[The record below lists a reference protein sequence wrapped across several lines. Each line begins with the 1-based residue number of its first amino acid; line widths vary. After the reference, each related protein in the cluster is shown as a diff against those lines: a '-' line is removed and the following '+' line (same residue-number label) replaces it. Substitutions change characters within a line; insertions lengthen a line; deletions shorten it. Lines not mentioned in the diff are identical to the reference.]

1 MNVHSQWAVTNVA
14 GQSVIPIL
22 VSAREKI
29 LDREAFDGAKSI
41 SLDSAASGGAEEK
54 VPAAAA
60 A

>member
-1 MNVHSQWAVTNVA
+1 MNVA
-14 GQSVIPIL
+14 GQAVIPIL

-29 LDREAFDGAKSI
+29 LDRDAYNSAKSI
-41 SLDSAASGGAEEK
+41 SPGAATADGVEEK